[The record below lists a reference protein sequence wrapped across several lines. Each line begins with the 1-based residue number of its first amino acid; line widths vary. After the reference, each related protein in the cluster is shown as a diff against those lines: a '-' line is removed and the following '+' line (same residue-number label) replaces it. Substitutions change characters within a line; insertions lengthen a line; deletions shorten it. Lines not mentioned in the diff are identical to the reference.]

1 MHVLNQLNTLLCRV
15 GDRVWRACICEKR
28 KVYASCCNP
37 KFDVNWEHAYCAVV
51 NRASPLPP
59 WVKQDPPLV
68 GNSGPSLSQQSSQQL
83 IQHSSQHL
91 SQQQQPSQQLH
102 QPSQRAGYD
111 ASQLQQTP
119 SSTGPSVPSSAQPSH
134 IHTPP
139 QHALSPNSLT
149 PPQVPPLI
157 RSQPDSLPHSTGALN
172 ERAQVTQGG
181 KWPGS
186 VQTSQ
191 GGTQQ
196 GSVQASQG
204 GNWQG
209 SVLSQKRSHDAAF
222 GSGQHMLL

>member
-1 MHVLNQLNTLLCRV
+1 M
-15 GDRVWRACICEKR
+15 WRACICDKR

-51 NRASPLPP
+51 NRARPLPP

-68 GNSGPSLSQQSSQQL
+68 SNSGPSLSRENSQQL
-83 IQHSSQHL
+83 IQQPSQQL
-91 SQQQQPSQQLH
+91 SQQQQPSQYLN

-119 SSTGPSVPSSAQPSH
+119 SSTGHSVPSQPAH

-149 PPQVPPLI
+149 PPQIPPLI
-157 RSQPDSLPHSTGALN
+157 RSQPDSLPHSTGAN
-172 ERAQVTQGG
+172 HGRAHVSQDPYQQN
-181 KWPGS
+181 S
-186 VQTSQ
+186 VHPSQ
-191 GGTQQ
+191 GGNRQ
-196 GSVQASQG
+196 GSVQVLQAGPQH
-204 GNWQG
+204 G